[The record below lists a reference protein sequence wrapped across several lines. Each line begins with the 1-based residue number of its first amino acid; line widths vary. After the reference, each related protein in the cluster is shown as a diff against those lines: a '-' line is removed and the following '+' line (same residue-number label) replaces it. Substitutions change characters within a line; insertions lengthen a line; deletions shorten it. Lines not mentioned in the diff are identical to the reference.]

1 MGRGKLRRGHE
12 LDQLDEHSETRST
25 FERFNRIPKGRNDEG
40 GLQDETAIT
49 VSMIR
54 DGVRHYVH
62 WRQYGA
68 GILVEEEGADGWK
81 ESVSQGVTPVPGKVI
96 ELRRMYIM

>member
-1 MGRGKLRRGHE
+1 
-12 LDQLDEHSETRST
+12 
-25 FERFNRIPKGRNDEG
+25 
-40 GLQDETAIT
+40 
-49 VSMIR
+49 MIR